1 MAQPDQMKMMRKIA
15 QMQSDMAAAQE
26 ALAAETVEG
35 SAGGGMVKV
44 VVTGSGDVQR
54 VNIDPSVVDPT
65 DIETLEDLVVAA
77 VADGLRRAAE
87 LQSTRLGAVTG
98 GLDLGALGLGG
109 LGLG

>member
-15 QMQSDMAAAQE
+15 QMQTDMAAAQE

-54 VNIDPSVVDPT
+54 VSIDASVVDPD

-77 VADGLRRAAE
+77 VADGLRRASE
-87 LQSTRLGAVTG
+87 LQSSRLGAVTG
-98 GLDLGALGLGG
+98 GLDLGSLGLGG